1 MLNIKLF
8 TAFITSLVNYIVTG
22 SVVSDLWEGLSTV
35 ITEVIDTMV
44 SLFTGVV
51 KIFYDSTAQTDKITV
66 IGWLTLSAMGIGLFF
81 LGLRF
86 VRSLI
91 NRMKAR

>member
-1 MLNIKLF
+1 MYGLLGF
-8 TAFITSLVNYIVTG
+8 LSYIVTG
-22 SVVSDLWEGLSTV
+22 TVVSDLWEGLSTV

-44 SLFTGVV
+44 TLFTGVV
-51 KIFYDSTAQTDKITV
+51 KIFYDSTATTDKITV